1 LPNEYNKYVKIS
13 ERLIML
19 NKKSHKA
26 YKLMYH
32 LILVIKYRKKVF
44 VNDEI
49 INKMKQKLINISKD
63 FDVQIVDQGTDQDHI
78 HILFEST
85 PMLDIT
91 KYINILKG
99 HSSRYIR
106 KEFKQFLQNKLW
118 GDSFWS
124 DSYYLV
130 TTGNVSLSSL
140 IKYIEQQEKK

>member
-1 LPNEYNKYVKIS
+1 MPNEYNKYVKIS

>member
-1 LPNEYNKYVKIS
+1 LPNEYNKYVKIF

-32 LILVIKYRKKVF
+32 LILVTKYRKKVF
-44 VNDEI
+44 TNDEI
-49 INKMKQKLINISKD
+49 INKIKQKLTNISKD

-85 PMLDIT
+85 PMLNIT

-106 KEFKQFLQNKLW
+106 KEFKRFLQDKLW

-140 IKYIEQQEKK
+140 RRYIEQQEK